1 MSREV
6 LINNNGFETRV
17 VLIEAGLPVEF
28 WLERGHQ
35 TSIVGN
41 IYKGR
46 VDKVLPGL
54 QAAFIDIGLEKSAFL
69 HVSDL
74 IELSTPVDKSVD
86 LISGM
91 LHQGQKVIVQVYKDQ
106 TGSKGARV
114 TTQLS
119 IPSRYLVMMPDS
131 PNMTALSNRIVD
143 ESERQRLLYILRKI
157 NKDNVFGLIARTG
170 AEQAE
175 LEALDNDLQFLKRLW
190 NKVKQRIDSPK
201 NSNLIFTEFSLA
213 KRVVRDLL
221 SDDLLTITIDSAEIF
236 DKIQQFLRD
245 FAPNWQGAIKLYKGS
260 RPLFDMFNA
269 EDEFERTLNRSVSL
283 KSGGNLVF
291 DQNEAMTTIDINTG
305 QYVGHKSLEET
316 AFRTNL
322 EAAQAIAR
330 QLRLRNISGIIII
343 DFIDMADDLHRKKV
357 QQTLEECLG
366 EDSKRTNV
374 LGFTALNLM
383 EMTRKRTTE
392 SLRDLTCEPCDKC
405 QGSGYIHTMDSAC
418 FKLFREIFRSVRQFH
433 ASQVLI
439 IASDNLVNYIMEE
452 HSETLAEVEESLSK
466 RIRLRAEVCYLRE
479 QYDMVLL

>member
-1 MSREV
+1 MAKEI
-6 LINNNGFETRV
+6 LINNNGFETRI
-17 VLIEAGLPVEF
+17 VLIEDGLPVEF
-28 WLERGHQ
+28 WLERGHNS
-35 TSIVGN
+35 SIVGN

-46 VDKVLPGL
+46 VNKVLPGL
-54 QAAFIDIGLEKSAFL
+54 QAAFVDIGLDKSAFI

-74 IELSTPVDKSVD
+74 LEITEPVDKSVD
-86 LISGM
+86 LISGL
-91 LHQGQKVIVQVYKDQ
+91 LHQGQEVIVQVYKDQ
-106 TGSKGARV
+106 IGGKGARV

-131 PNMTALSNRIVD
+131 PEMTALSNRIAD
-143 ESERQRLLYILRKI
+143 EAERGRLLDILQEI
-157 NKDNVFGLIARTG
+157 NQDNAFGLIARTG
-170 AEQAE
+170 AEQADA
-175 LEALDNDLQFLKRLW
+175 EALDNDFQFLKRLW
-190 NKVKQRIDSPK
+190 NKVKQRIDDKQS
-201 NSNLIFTEFSLA
+201 SQLIYTEFSLA
-213 KRVVRDLL
+213 KRVVRGLL
-221 SDDLLTITIDSAEIF
+221 SDDLLTITIDSAEVF
-236 DKIQQFLRD
+236 NKIERFLRD
-245 FAPNWQGAIKLYKGS
+245 FAPEWQGTVNLYQAS

-269 EDEFERTLNRSVSL
+269 EDEFERTLSRSVNL

-291 DQNEAMTTIDINTG
+291 DQNEAMTTIDVNTG

-330 QLRLRNISGIIII
+330 QLRLRNISGIIVI
-343 DFIDMADDLHRKKV
+343 DFIDMSDDLHRRRV

-374 LGFTALNLM
+374 LGFTALHLM

-405 QGSGYIHTMDSAC
+405 QGSGYIHTMDSTC

-433 ASQVLI
+433 ASKVLI
-439 IASDNLVNYIMEE
+439 IASDNLVDYLMEE
-452 HSETLAEVEESLSK
+452 HSETLAAVEESLSK
-466 RIRLRAEVCYLRE
+466 RIQLRAEVCYLRE